1 MSTAWRDIRYAV
13 RMLAAR
19 PGFTAVAVLT
29 LGLGIGANTAVFSV
43 VRSLLLEPLP
53 FRDPD
58 RLVMLWEATANDPD
72 DIYIV
77 SAPNYEDWRRS
88 IKSFEETAIWE
99 TLNFNFSGD
108 VEAERVPGLRVS
120 ASAFRMLGVPA
131 LMGRTF
137 KDEEDRPGHDVAVI
151 SFGLWQRR
159 YGGRPDIVG
168 SVARINGRPFEII
181 GVMPSTFRFVN
192 RETAV
197 WTPIA
202 FNEEDSGRGSHSFQ
216 AAARLRPGV
225 SPAAAKAELDALGR
239 SLAKQYPDDN
249 RNETAT
255 LTPMSDLGVVQ
266 LRPTLIALTGA
277 VALVL
282 AIACLNV
289 ANLLLA
295 QSASRRHE
303 FAVRSALGA
312 SSWRIA
318 GQVLCEALVIAM
330 IGGAM
335 GIAVAAAG
343 TSLMAG
349 VLPPGITYAP
359 YRDAGTAIH
368 LDPWILTFTSLVAMA
383 TGILFSLA
391 PIAALRRT
399 DLKAAGDRA
408 VTGRL
413 RFVRTGLVASEVA
426 LALIV
431 LAAAGLMIKSLAR
444 LVTVDPG
451 LNPTNVLLVT
461 MALPQPDFYGPPLRE
476 RFCVDVS
483 ERVSTLPG
491 IVSAG
496 AVSHVPLSGSNAG
509 RSFTVEG
516 LTLPPGE
523 IASASYQLTCPGY
536 FKAMGIPL
544 LKGRDFTARDTISSP
559 EVVIINAETAE
570 TLLAERGADR
580 PTHQERVGGGAHV
593 QHSRG
598 RGRQREALRS
608 RRRCTASDIPS
619 VQSGCL
625 AGHDHRRE
633 DGHGARS
640 VRVGRARRASEDR
653 SRSPGRPGDH
663 DATGRAGVH
672 GIATF
677 SDGAPGGVW
686 RAGART
692 GDRRCVR
699 CGELCRRA
707 ADTRDWD
714 PRGAGRTARS
724 SDAADPDRSDAPG
737 HHRYRR
743 RLRQAPSSRRG
754 CCGRCSTT
762 SRLGIPSCWA
772 ASAACW
778 CAPAS
783 PHRWSLARAPHAS
796 IRFEC

>member
-1 MSTAWRDIRYAV
+1 
-13 RMLAAR
+13 
-19 PGFTAVAVLT
+19 
-29 LGLGIGANTAVFSV
+29 
-43 VRSLLLEPLP
+43 
-53 FRDPD
+53 
-58 RLVMLWEATANDPD
+58 
-72 DIYIV
+72 
-77 SAPNYEDWRRS
+77 
-88 IKSFEETAIWE
+88 
-99 TLNFNFSGD
+99 
-108 VEAERVPGLRVS
+108 
-120 ASAFRMLGVPA
+120 MLGVPA

-137 KDEEDRPGHDVAVI
+137 KDEEDRPGHDVAVL

-330 IGGAM
+330 IGGAV

-451 LNPTNVLLVT
+451 LDPTNVLLVT

-544 LKGRDFTARDTISSP
+544 LKGRDFTARDTTSSP
-559 EVVIINAETAE
+559 EVVIINAETAKRYWPNVE
-570 TLLAERGADR
+570 PIGRRIRTGSAEEPTYSTVVGVVGNVKHFGLDDDARRQIFRPYSQAAWPVMTIVAKTATAPEAFASAVRGALQKIDPDLPVGPAITMQQIEQESMGSRRFPMVLLAAFGALALALAIVGVYGVVSYVVAQRTREIGIRVALGAQRGQVMRLILTGAMRPVIIGIVVGSVGAVFATRLLRTLLYNVSPGD
-580 PTHQERVGGGAHV
+580 PVVLGGIAGLLVCA
-593 QHSRG
+593 G
-598 RGRQREALRS
+598 IA
-608 RRRCTASDIPS
+608 ASLVP
-619 VQSGCL
+619 
-625 AGHDHRRE
+625 
-633 DGHGARS
+633 GARAT
-640 VRVGRARRASEDR
+640 RV
-653 SRSPGRPGDH
+653 
-663 DATGRAGVH
+663 
-672 GIATF
+672 
-677 SDGAPGGVW
+677 
-686 RAGART
+686 
-692 GDRRCVR
+692 
-699 CGELCRRA
+699 
-707 ADTRDWD
+707 D
-714 PRGAGRTARS
+714 PIRV
-724 SDAADPDRSDAPG
+724 
-737 HHRYRR
+737 
-743 RLRQAPSSRRG
+743 LRV
-754 CCGRCSTT
+754 
-762 SRLGIPSCWA
+762 
-772 ASAACW
+772 
-778 CAPAS
+778 
-783 PHRWSLARAPHAS
+783 
-796 IRFEC
+796 E